1 MKSYK
6 PYLAGSTLALMLIA
20 GQAVAQ
26 TADAPR

>member
-6 PYLAGSTLALMLIA
+6 PYLAGSTMALMLIA

-26 TADAPR
+26 TAGAR